1 MRGLAAALAAAIVAA
16 ASPAFAEW
24 PDKPIKVVVPFGPGG
39 TTDVLAR
46 NLQRVILEQNL
57 APQPLTTIN
66 VGGHFSVGST
76 QIKNAP
82 ADGYNFLAIHLAL
95 LTGEIVDP
103 ARKLSYKDF
112 APVALTG
119 GFCLHPVVLQSSPYK
134 TLKDLMEAAKAKP
147 STLVFGVNIGALN
160 HMAGVFMEQTYPGA
174 KFRFVQVGGGG
185 ENFAALKGE
194 QTQVSVLSSSEYQN
208 FKGAGVHALGYTGP
222 QRLDLE
228 PGIPTMREQ
237 GLNFEFC
244 IQNYWLA
251 PKGTPKEAIDGMANL
266 LEKAMATPA
275 MLDVMKKQASTPEFL
290 KGDAFVKKLDDT
302 FAAMRP
308 VAEAARPQK

>member
-1 MRGLAAALAAAIVAA
+1 
-16 ASPAFAEW
+16 
-24 PDKPIKVVVPFGPGG
+24 
-39 TTDVLAR
+39 
-46 NLQRVILEQNL
+46 
-57 APQPLTTIN
+57 
-66 VGGHFSVGST
+66 
-76 QIKNAP
+76 
-82 ADGYNFLAIHLAL
+82 
-95 LTGEIVDP
+95 
-103 ARKLSYKDF
+103 
-112 APVALTG
+112 
-119 GFCLHPVVLQSSPYK
+119 
-134 TLKDLMEAAKAKP
+134 
-147 STLVFGVNIGALN
+147 
-160 HMAGVFMEQTYPGA
+160 VFMEQTYPGA

-275 MLDVMKKQASTPEFL
+275 MLDVMKKQASTAEFM